1 MNSGLSLHT
10 SIPFGG
16 VRFPIWFIFL
26 AALINKAR
34 RATRQH
40 VAARTLSLARGV
52 PPFPTSLHLPE
63 SFCILGVNVICTYTS
78 CLLTT

>member
-1 MNSGLSLHT
+1 MSSGLSLHT

-16 VRFPIWFIFL
+16 VHFPIWFIFL

-40 VAARTLSLARGV
+40 VATRTLSLAKGV
-52 PPFPTSLHLPE
+52 APFPTSLHLLDI
-63 SFCILGVNVICTYTS
+63 CVLGVNVSCNYTS
-78 CLLTT
+78 CVLTT